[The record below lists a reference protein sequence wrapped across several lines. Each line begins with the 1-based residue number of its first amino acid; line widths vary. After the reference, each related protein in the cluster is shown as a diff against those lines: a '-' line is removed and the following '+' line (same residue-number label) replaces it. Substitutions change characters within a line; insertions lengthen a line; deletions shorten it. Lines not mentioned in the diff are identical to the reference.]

1 MDLQIVFLHLIVN
14 SIPLISIAYIA
25 LGIVL
30 FKHREESKV
39 NYFSLVM
46 VAAAIYSFGYFLEL
60 NCTSYDTMLLV
71 RNFEFFGATFVP
83 AFGILFVAD
92 IVNVKIKLWI
102 KIILFY
108 LSFILWVI
116 FITNPFHHFIY
127 KQIDLLQIYGF
138 GIVTTV
144 KGPSFYSLLLF
155 HAFFVVFSTVMIFRA
170 YQKGKTIRMSNNKRK
185 SLRFMLLSFQIPWL
199 TILIIILG
207 FDKYI
212 DPVPFTIILMSILFL
227 VNETRNNMFEIQIK
241 RWKSTFFEIGEPAF
255 LFDKFGDLISYNK
268 TANALFKMEMD
279 GHSNIARDLKDGEI
293 VSIEIVGNKRWF
305 DVKRS
310 VIDIKNGFVNYL
322 LIDITDKVIANEE
335 IKKSEE
341 KYRLLTE
348 NASDVIWILNTV
360 KNKFTYI
367 SPSIFYLRGYTSEEA
382 IDERLEDA
390 LVPDS
395 LAKINEDLK
404 KYIPAFIENPV
415 SNDFYISEI
424 QQPHKNGDIIWV
436 EVSAKLRL
444 NQEGEIEVVGVS
456 RNIDARKRAEKEIQ
470 RLSNNDQLTGVKN
483 RKFYDESLIEFNQEE
498 YLPLSLIMVD
508 VNGLKLTNDAFG
520 HKSGDLLL
528 EMVARVLKKECR
540 PEDVVA
546 RIGGDEF
553 IILLPK
559 TTYDYA
565 SKIIRRVHEYCA
577 GQKINNIPL
586 SVSIGYAIK
595 ELPSDEMKEVFKRAE
610 DEMYRNKL
618 SESTSM
624 RSSIME
630 LILHTLFEKSHRE
643 MLHSE
648 RVSKICESIA
658 TRMGFIQEEINQIRT
673 AGLMHDI
680 GKIGIDEK
688 ILNKDGALDAEEWKE
703 IHRHPEIGYRILSSV
718 VEFSRIA
725 DDVLSHH
732 EKWNGSGYPRGLQG
746 EEISVQARIIAV
758 ADAFDAMT
766 SVRAYS
772 KMINVEEAIEEI
784 KKHAGTQFDPKVV
797 QMLIEVVLEEK

>member
-1 MDLQIVFLHLIVN
+1 MDFQHIIFNLIVN
-14 SIPLISIAYIA
+14 SIPFISVAYIV

-30 FKHREESKV
+30 FKHREESRV

-46 VAAAIYSFGYFLEL
+46 VAAAIYSLGYFVEL

-71 RNFEFFGATFVP
+71 RNFEFFGATFIP

-92 IVNVKIKLWI
+92 IVKVKIKLWI

-116 FITNPFHHFIY
+116 FVTNPFHHFIY
-127 KQIDLLQIYGF
+127 KQIEFLQIEGF
-138 GIVTTV
+138 GIVTTI

-155 HAFFVVFSTVMIFRA
+155 HAFFVIFSSVMIFRT
-170 YQKGKTIRMSNNKRK
+170 YQKGKTHKMSNNKRK

-199 TILIIILG
+199 TMLIILFG
-207 FDKYI
+207 FDKYF
-212 DPVPFTIILMSILFL
+212 DPVPFTIIVMSILFL
-227 VNETRNNMFEIQIK
+227 VNEIRNNMFEIQIK
-241 RWKSTFFEIGEPAF
+241 RWKSTFFDMGEPAF
-255 LFDKFGDLISYNK
+255 LFDKYGDLICFNN
-268 TANALFKMEMD
+268 TADRLVK
-279 GHSNIARDLKDGEI
+279 LKNDDHANFTKNLIDGEI
-293 VSIEIVGNKRWF
+293 VFFEMDGEKRWF

-310 VIDIKNGFVNYL
+310 VIDIKNGFLNYL

-348 NASDVIWILNTV
+348 NASDVIWVLNTV
-360 KNKFTYI
+360 KNEFTYI
-367 SPSIFYLRGYTSEEA
+367 SPSIFYLRGYTAEEA
-382 IDERLEDA
+382 INERLDEA

-395 LAKINEDLK
+395 LVKIDEDLK
-404 KYIPAFIENPV
+404 TSISAFVKNPV

-424 QQPHKNGDIIWV
+424 QQPHKNGEIVWV
-436 EVSAKLRL
+436 EISAKLRM
-444 NQEGEIEVVGVS
+444 NQLGEIEVVGVS
-456 RNIDARKRAEKEIQ
+456 RNIDARKRAENEIQ
-470 RLSNNDQLTGVKN
+470 RLSNHDQLTGVKN
-483 RKFYDESLIEFNQEE
+483 RKFYDESLIELNREE
-498 YLPLSLIMVD
+498 HMPLSLIMVD

-528 EMVARVLKKECR
+528 EMVAHVLKKECR
-540 PEDVVA
+540 AEDVVA

-559 TTYDYA
+559 TNYDYA
-565 SKIIRRVHEYCA
+565 SMIIRHVHDYCA
-577 GQKINNIPL
+577 NQKINNIPI
-586 SVSIGYAIK
+586 SVSIGYAMK
-595 ELPSDEMKEVFKRAE
+595 ETASDDMKEVFKKAE

-630 LILHTLFEKSHRE
+630 LILHTLFEKSNRE

-688 ILNKDGALDAEEWKE
+688 ILNKDGSLDEEEWKE
-703 IHRHPEIGYRILSSV
+703 IHRHPEIGYRILSAV

-732 EKWNGSGYPRGLQG
+732 EKWDGSGYPRGLRG

-766 SVRAYS
+766 SVRAYR
-772 KMINVEEAIEEI
+772 KMISFEEAIEEI
-784 KKHAGTQFDPKVV
+784 KKNAGTQFDPKIVRE
-797 QMLIEVVLEEK
+797 LIAIVLEEG